1 MVATQV
7 PLWTEHAG
15 QASAATMSLAELK
28 QRLQVG
34 TKLTLIE
41 APWLAWRERRY
52 RTVTHSQSNA
62 IKLQDRDIPGPP
74 GESWLEWRR
83 GTTVE
88 VTGDGFR
95 IRNACG
101 ILGYLWGHR

>member
-7 PLWTEHAG
+7 PLWTELAG
-15 QASAATMSLAELK
+15 QDGVEATMPLAELK
-28 QRLQVG
+28 RRLRVG

-41 APWLAWRERRY
+41 ASYLGPGERRHRVVTDVQSNAVQLDGDGGESWLAWR
-52 RTVTHSQSNA
+52 
-62 IKLQDRDIPGPP
+62 
-74 GESWLEWRR
+74 R
-83 GTTVE
+83 GTVVH

-95 IRNACG
+95 LRNDCG